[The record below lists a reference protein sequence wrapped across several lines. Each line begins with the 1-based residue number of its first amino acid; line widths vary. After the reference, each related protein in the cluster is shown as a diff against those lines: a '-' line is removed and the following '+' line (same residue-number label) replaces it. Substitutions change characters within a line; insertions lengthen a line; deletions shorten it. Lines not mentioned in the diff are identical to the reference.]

1 MDYRLAHVPYQAR
14 QASRGIQFVEDIYPE
29 LVMKRILRVNFCF
42 SLPSGK
48 HRAAQAE

>member
-29 LVMKRILRVNFCF
+29 LVMKRILRVNFLF
-42 SLPSGK
+42 LSSFRQTPS
-48 HRAAQAE
+48 RPS